1 MSCNA
6 PTFKLWLM
14 CTNSWIQQREKK
26 KRVQTQNIPRMRSI
40 VHSVKEQHYITVNKC
55 EERGEGR
62 FTHIV
67 KLKCTDTKWN
77 LSCINSQISVNVL
90 DGGGWSFRWLTFQGL
105 LIKKKIL
112 MLFTAFPGSPKGVLP
127 KHTEHFFIARELFTQ
142 HRLILFIY
150 CYSIYS

>member
-14 CTNSWIQQREKK
+14 CTNSWIQQRKKK

-105 LIKKKIL
+105 LIKKKDSH
-112 MLFTAFPGSPKGVLP
+112 A
-127 KHTEHFFIARELFTQ
+127 
-142 HRLILFIY
+142 
-150 CYSIYS
+150 IYSLSRQSKRSAPKTHRTFFHSKRTFYATQAHIIHILL